1 MNNHDFVTCC
11 TDCGQA
17 IKTVVMIGGLPY
29 GTTCAQNK
37 LGIRQ
42 FPSWF
47 SGGDWDAEKI
57 KHDRE
62 VEEVQ
67 SDLRREYELSRE
79 FTSNAWN
86 EWKLISSVHQ
96 IGYVNS
102 NDWLCEFTCSILT
115 RLGYS
120 NVLCSQ
126 YFKYEKF
133 EDAERIENLD
143 FSNFPYLRKEAKKI
157 ETLSDKQQ
165 SILHKYT
172 K

>member
-1 MNNHDFVTCC
+1 MSNQNLVCC
-11 TDCGQA
+11 TDCGQV
-17 IKTVVMIGGLPY
+17 INTVVIIGGLPY

-47 SGGDWDAEKI
+47 NGGDWDAEKI

-67 SDLRREYELSRE
+67 SGLRREYELSRE

-102 NDWLCEFTCSILT
+102 NDWLCQFACSILE
-115 RLGYS
+115 RLGYTH
-120 NVLCSQ
+120 VLESG
-126 YFKYEKF
+126 YFKYEKLQ
-133 EDAERIENLD
+133 DAEKDINFNHLY
-143 FSNFPYLRKEAKKI
+143 FPYLRKEAKKI
-157 ETLSDKQQ
+157 ETLSDKQK
-165 SILHKYT
+165 SILNRYMRD
-172 K
+172 